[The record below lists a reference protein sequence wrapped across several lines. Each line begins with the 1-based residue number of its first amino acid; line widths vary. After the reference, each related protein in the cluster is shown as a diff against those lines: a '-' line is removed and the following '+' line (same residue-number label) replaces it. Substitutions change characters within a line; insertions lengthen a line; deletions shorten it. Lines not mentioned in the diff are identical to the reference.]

1 MLPATVC
8 ATKGMEI
15 KMKMITRFSCHGSQR
30 SICLENRHN
39 TNMPFRHR
47 LRSGALILVTF
58 MLFSFLAGCSK
69 KAPDFRGEQEA
80 QDFLK
85 KHTSQAVNA
94 DAFQSDAE
102 KEKHG
107 PAELPSRF
115 QQPTFLLSETENIG
129 TSDFDIPVGADIT
142 SNAAPV
148 SLREIMKKLAVL
160 KGMNVSWAND
170 VDQGALVDVD
180 IRAEDDFFESID
192 NILRQLDYFHEV
204 KGNSIIIKHKE
215 TKKFH
220 VAMPFMSPQ
229 FNLGVGGDVLGGNK
243 VASHEMTGKIQITS
257 QPENA
262 NSFDIW
268 ANIRQNLDQILDIW
282 TTEEVVTPPVAP
294 AGQQMLA
301 GLETAQ
307 TAVVTNRKPG
317 KGYYTIDKPVGLI
330 TVTAPRSL
338 LEKVSNYIE
347 NLKKELYKQVSIEAK
362 IVEVTLSADNRTG
375 INWEDLLQ
383 NPSNPFSLSLDFQKL
398 NPAYPGTQNKFLTV
412 NTQNFALILDAIE
425 EQGHVEV
432 ISNPKISVMNGQPA
446 MISVGS
452 TLTYIDNVDA
462 SVEDGVVTYSVE
474 TSSVMSGLG
483 MAVIATII
491 DDNEVILTLTP
502 VTSKVQT
509 PIQYKQF
516 GTAGSEVGLPEV
528 DIREMT
534 TLVKIKNGEMLIVGG
549 LIDSTSDY
557 SEAQIPGVGDIP
569 GPVGKLFGESGTLK
583 ERKELVIL
591 LRPVVLP

>member
-1 MLPATVC
+1 
-8 ATKGMEI
+8 
-15 KMKMITRFSCHGSQR
+15 MKMITRFSCHGSQG
-30 SICLENRHN
+30 SICLENRQN
-39 TNMPFRHR
+39 TDMPFRHR
-47 LRSGALILVTF
+47 LRSGALILVSL

-69 KAPDFRGEQEA
+69 KAPDFKGEQQA

-94 DAFQSDAE
+94 DAFQSDDSE
-102 KEKHG
+102 KEKVG

-115 QQPTFLLSETENIG
+115 QQPTFLLSETENTG
-129 TSDFDIPVGADIT
+129 KDDFAIPVGADIS

-204 KGNSIIIKHKE
+204 KGNSIIVKHKE

-220 VAMPFMSPQ
+220 IAMPFMSPQ
-229 FNLGVGGDVLGGNK
+229 FNMGVGGDVLGGNK

-282 TTEEVVTPPVAP
+282 TTEEVVTPPAAP

-301 GLETAQ
+301 GAETAQ
-307 TAVVTNRKPG
+307 PAVVSNRKPG

-338 LEKVSNYIE
+338 LEKVGNYIE
-347 NLKKELYKQVSIEAK
+347 NLKKELYRQVSIEAK

-383 NPSNPFSLSLDFQKL
+383 NPGNPFSLSMDFQKL
-398 NPAYPGTQNKFLTV
+398 NPLYHDLGTQNKFLTI
-412 NTQNFALILDAIE
+412 NTQNFGLVLDAIE

-432 ISNPKISVMNGQPA
+432 ISNPKLSVMNGQPA

-452 TLTYIDNVDA
+452 TLTYINNVDV

-483 MAVIATII
+483 MAVIATIV

-502 VTSKVQT
+502 VTSKVKT
-509 PIQYKQF
+509 PIEYKQF

-557 SEAQIPGVGDIP
+557 SESQIPGLGDIP
-569 GPVGKLFGESGTLK
+569 GPGGKLFGESGAAQRTK
-583 ERKELVIL
+583 RIGNTS
-591 LRPVVLP
+591 

>member
-1 MLPATVC
+1 
-8 ATKGMEI
+8 MEI
-15 KMKMITRFSCHGSQR
+15 KMKMITRFSCHGSQG
-30 SICLENRHN
+30 SICLENRQN
-39 TNMPFRHR
+39 TDMLFRHR
-47 LRSGALILVTF
+47 LRSGALILVALA
-58 MLFSFLAGCSK
+58 LFSFLAGCSK

-94 DAFQSDAE
+94 DAFKSDSE
-102 KEKHG
+102 KEQPG

-115 QQPTFLLSETENIG
+115 QQPTFLLSETESIG
-129 TSDFDIPVGADIT
+129 TDDFAIPVGADIS

-148 SLREIMKKLAVL
+148 TLREIMKKLAVL

-215 TKKFH
+215 TRKFH
-220 VAMPFMSPQ
+220 ISMPFMAPQ
-229 FNLGVGGDVLGGNK
+229 FQLGVGGDVLGGNK
-243 VASHEMTGKIQITS
+243 VAAQEMSGKIQITS

-268 ANIRQNLDQILDIW
+268 ANVRQNLDQILDIW
-282 TTEEVVTPPVAP
+282 TTEEVVTPPAPAP

-301 GLETAQ
+301 GAQTAQ
-307 TAVVTNRKPG
+307 PAVVTNRKPG

-338 LEKVSNYIE
+338 VEKIANYIE
-347 NLKKELYKQVSIEAK
+347 NLKKELYRQVSIEAK

-375 INWEDLLQ
+375 INWENLLQ
-383 NPSNPFSLSLDFQKL
+383 DPLNPFSLKLDFQKL
-398 NPAYPGTQNKFLTV
+398 NPDYRESGTQNKFLTV
-412 NTQNFALILDAIE
+412 GTQNFSLVLDAIE

-452 TLTYIDNVDA
+452 TLTYIDTVDA
-462 SVEDGVVTYSVE
+462 TVAGQSGTVTYSVK

-483 MAVIATII
+483 MAVIATIV

-502 VTSKVQT
+502 VTSKVKT
-509 PIQYKQF
+509 PIDYKLIGNQ
-516 GTAGSEVGLPEV
+516 GTQVGLPEV

-549 LIDSTSDY
+549 LIDSVSDY
-557 SEAQIPGVGDIP
+557 SESQIPVLGDIP
-569 GPVGKLFGESGTLK
+569 GPGGKLFGESGAAK

-591 LRPVVLP
+591 LRPVILP

>member
-1 MLPATVC
+1 
-8 ATKGMEI
+8 
-15 KMKMITRFSCHGSQR
+15 
-30 SICLENRHN
+30 
-39 TNMPFRHR
+39 MPFRHR
-47 LRSGALILVTF
+47 LRSGALVLVALILFTV
-58 MLFSFLAGCSK
+58 LAGCSK

-94 DAFQSDAE
+94 DAFQPDPE
-102 KEKHG
+102 KEKAG

-115 QQPTFLLSETENIG
+115 QQPTFLLAETESVG
-129 TSDFDIPVGADIT
+129 TDDFAIPVGADI
-142 SNAAPV
+142 SSHAAPV

-215 TKKFH
+215 TRKFH
-220 VAMPFMSPQ
+220 IAMPFMSPQ

-243 VASHEMTGKIQITS
+243 VAAHEMTGKIQITS

-268 ANIRQNLDQILDIW
+268 ANVRQNLDQILDIW
-282 TTEEVVTPPVAP
+282 TTEEVVNPPATQP
-294 AGQQMLA
+294 GQQMLA
-301 GLETAQ
+301 GAETAGP
-307 TAVVTNRKPG
+307 AVVTNRKPG

-338 LEKVSNYIE
+338 VEKIGNYIE
-347 NLKKELYKQVSIEAK
+347 NLKKELYRQVSIEAK

-375 INWEDLLQ
+375 INWDDLLQ
-383 NPSNPFSLSLDFQKL
+383 NPGNPFSLSLDFQKL
-398 NPAYPGTQNKFLTV
+398 NPFYHDFGTQNKFLTV
-412 NTQNFALILDAIE
+412 NTQNFGLVLDAIE

-432 ISNPKISVMNGQPA
+432 ISNPKLSVMNGQPA

-483 MAVIATII
+483 MAVIATIV

-502 VTSKVQT
+502 VTSQVKT
-509 PIQYKQF
+509 PIEYKQF

-549 LIDSTSDY
+549 LIDSLSDY
-557 SEAQIPGVGDIP
+557 SEAQIPVVGDIP
-569 GPVGKLFGESGTLK
+569 GPGGKLFGESGTLK

>member
-1 MLPATVC
+1 
-8 ATKGMEI
+8 
-15 KMKMITRFSCHGSQR
+15 
-30 SICLENRHN
+30 
-39 TNMPFRHR
+39 
-47 LRSGALILVTF
+47 
-58 MLFSFLAGCSK
+58 MLFSFLAGCAK
-69 KAPDFRGEQEA
+69 KAPDFKGEQQAE
-80 QDFLK
+80 DFLK

-94 DAFQSDAE
+94 DAFQGDSAQE
-102 KEKHG
+102 KVE
-107 PAELPSRF
+107 PTQLPSRF
-115 QQPTFLLSETENIG
+115 QQPTFLLSETENTG
-129 TSDFDIPVGADIT
+129 KDDFAIPVGADIS

-148 SLREIMKKLAVL
+148 TLREIMKKLAVL

-192 NILRQLDYFHEV
+192 NILRQLDYFHDV
-204 KGNSIIIKHKE
+204 QGNSIIIKHKE
-215 TKKFH
+215 TRKFH

-229 FNLGVGGDVLGGNK
+229 FTLGVGGDVLGGNK
-243 VASHEMTGKIQITS
+243 VAAHEMSGKIQITS

-282 TTEEVVTPPVAP
+282 TTEEVVTPPAAP
-294 AGQQMLA
+294 AGQQMLPGA
-301 GLETAQ
+301 EAAQ
-307 TAVVTNRKPG
+307 SAVVTNRKPG

-338 LEKVSNYIE
+338 VEKVGNYIE
-347 NLKKELYKQVSIEAK
+347 NLKKELYRQVSIEAK

-383 NPSNPFSLSLDFQKL
+383 NPNNPFSLSMDFQKL
-398 NPAYPGTQNKFLTV
+398 NPLYHDSGTQNKFLTV
-412 NTQNFALILDAIE
+412 NTQNFGLVLDAIE

-432 ISNPKISVMNGQPA
+432 ISNPKLSVMNGQPA

-452 TLTYIDNVDA
+452 TLTYINNVDVT
-462 SVEDGVVTYSVE
+462 VEDAVPTYSVE

-483 MAVIATII
+483 MAVIATIV

-502 VTSKVQT
+502 VTSKVKT
-509 PIQYKQF
+509 PIEYKQF

-557 SEAQIPGVGDIP
+557 SESQIPGLGDIP
-569 GPVGKLFGESGTLK
+569 GPGGKLFGQSGAAK
-583 ERKELVIL
+583 DRKELVIL

>member
-1 MLPATVC
+1 
-8 ATKGMEI
+8 
-15 KMKMITRFSCHGSQR
+15 
-30 SICLENRHN
+30 
-39 TNMPFRHR
+39 
-47 LRSGALILVTF
+47 
-58 MLFSFLAGCSK
+58 MLFSFIAGCSK
-69 KAPDFRGEQEA
+69 KTPDFKGEQQA

-102 KEKHG
+102 KEKSG

-129 TSDFDIPVGADIT
+129 TDDFSIPVGADIS

-229 FNLGVGGDVLGGNK
+229 FNLGVGGDVLGGNN

-282 TTEEVVTPPVAP
+282 TTEEVVTPPAAP

-301 GLETAQ
+301 GVETAQ
-307 TAVVTNRKPG
+307 PAVVSNRKPG

-412 NTQNFALILDAIE
+412 KTQNFALILDAIE

-462 SVEDGVVTYSVE
+462 TVQDGVVSYSVE

-557 SEAQIPGVGDIP
+557 SEAQIPGVGDLP
-569 GPVGKLFGESGTLK
+569 GVAGKLFGESGAIK

>member
-1 MLPATVC
+1 
-8 ATKGMEI
+8 
-15 KMKMITRFSCHGSQR
+15 
-30 SICLENRHN
+30 
-39 TNMPFRHR
+39 
-47 LRSGALILVTF
+47 
-58 MLFSFLAGCSK
+58 
-69 KAPDFRGEQEA
+69 
-80 QDFLK
+80 
-85 KHTSQAVNA
+85 
-94 DAFQSDAE
+94 
-102 KEKHG
+102 
-107 PAELPSRF
+107 
-115 QQPTFLLSETENIG
+115 
-129 TSDFDIPVGADIT
+129 
-142 SNAAPV
+142 
-148 SLREIMKKLAVL
+148 MKKLAVL

-192 NILRQLDYFHEV
+192 NLLRQLDYFHEV

-215 TKKFH
+215 TRKFH
-220 VAMPFMSPQ
+220 IAMPFMSPQ

-243 VASHEMTGKIQITS
+243 VAAHEMSGKIQITS

-268 ANIRQNLDQILDIW
+268 ANVRQNLDQILDIW
-282 TTEEVVTPPVAP
+282 TTEEVVTPPAPAP

-301 GLETAQ
+301 GAETAQ
-307 TAVVTNRKPG
+307 PAVVTNRKPG

-330 TVTAPRSL
+330 TVTAPQSL
-338 LEKVSNYIE
+338 LEKIGNYIE
-347 NLKKELYKQVSIEAK
+347 NLKKELYRQVSIEAK

-383 NPSNPFSLSLDFQKL
+383 NPNNPFSLSMDFQKL
-398 NPAYPGTQNKFLTV
+398 NPLYHDLGTQNKFLTV
-412 NTQNFALILDAIE
+412 NTQNFGLVLDAIE

-432 ISNPKISVMNGQPA
+432 ISNPKLSVMNGQPA

-452 TLTYIDNVDA
+452 TLTYINNVDVT
-462 SVEDGVVTYSVE
+462 VEDAVPTYSVE

-502 VTSKVQT
+502 VTSQVKT
-509 PIQYKQF
+509 PIEYKQF

-557 SEAQIPGVGDIP
+557 TEAQIPGLGDIP
-569 GPVGKLFGESGTLK
+569 GPGGKLFGESGAAR

>member
-1 MLPATVC
+1 
-8 ATKGMEI
+8 
-15 KMKMITRFSCHGSQR
+15 MKMITRFSCHGSQG
-30 SICLENRHN
+30 SICLKNRQN
-39 TNMPFRHR
+39 TDMPFRHR
-47 LRSGALILVTF
+47 LRSGALILVALT
-58 MLFSFLAGCSK
+58 LFFFLAGCSK
-69 KAPDFRGEQEA
+69 KAPDFRGEQQA

-94 DAFQSDAE
+94 DTFQSDAE
-102 KEKHG
+102 KEKPG
-107 PAELPSRF
+107 PTELPSRF
-115 QQPTFLLSETENIG
+115 QQPTFLLSETESIG
-129 TSDFDIPVGADIT
+129 TDDFAIPVGADIS

-148 SLREIMKKLAVL
+148 TLREIMKKLAVL

-215 TKKFH
+215 TRKFH
-220 VAMPFMSPQ
+220 IAMPFMSPQ
-229 FNLGVGGDVLGGNK
+229 YNMGVGGDVLGGNK
-243 VASHEMTGKIQITS
+243 VAAHEMTGKIQITS

-268 ANIRQNLDQILDIW
+268 ANVRQNLDQILDIW
-282 TTEEVVTPPVAP
+282 TTEEVVTQPAP

-301 GLETAQ
+301 GAETAQ
-307 TAVVTNRKPG
+307 PSVVTNRKPG

-338 LEKVSNYIE
+338 VEKVGNYIE
-347 NLKKELYKQVSIEAK
+347 NLKKELYRQVSIEAK

-383 NPSNPFSLSLDFQKL
+383 NPNSPFNLSMDFQKL
-398 NPAYPGTQNKFLTV
+398 NPFYRDFGTQNKFLTI
-412 NTQNFALILDAIE
+412 NTQNFGLVLDAIE

-452 TLTYIDNVDA
+452 TITYIDTVEA
-462 SVEDGVVTYSVE
+462 SVEDGVITYSVE
-474 TSSVMSGLG
+474 TSTVMSGLG
-483 MAVIATII
+483 MAVIATIV
-491 DDNEVILTLTP
+491 DDGEVILTLTP
-502 VTSKVQT
+502 VTSKVKT
-509 PIQYKQF
+509 PIEYKQF

-549 LIDSTSDY
+549 LIDSVSDY
-557 SEAQIPGVGDIP
+557 SESQIPALGDIP
-569 GPVGKLFGESGTLK
+569 GPGGKLFGESGAAR

-591 LRPVVLP
+591 LRPVILP

>member
-1 MLPATVC
+1 
-8 ATKGMEI
+8 
-15 KMKMITRFSCHGSQR
+15 
-30 SICLENRHN
+30 
-39 TNMPFRHR
+39 
-47 LRSGALILVTF
+47 
-58 MLFSFLAGCSK
+58 
-69 KAPDFRGEQEA
+69 
-80 QDFLK
+80 
-85 KHTSQAVNA
+85 
-94 DAFQSDAE
+94 
-102 KEKHG
+102 
-107 PAELPSRF
+107 
-115 QQPTFLLSETENIG
+115 
-129 TSDFDIPVGADIT
+129 
-142 SNAAPV
+142 
-148 SLREIMKKLAVL
+148 MKKLAVL

-229 FNLGVGGDVLGGNK
+229 FNLGVGGDVLGGNN

-282 TTEEVVTPPVAP
+282 TTEEVVTPPAAP

-301 GLETAQ
+301 GVETAQ
-307 TAVVTNRKPG
+307 PAVVSNRKPG

-412 NTQNFALILDAIE
+412 KTQNFALILDAIE

-462 SVEDGVVTYSVE
+462 TVQDGVVSYSVE

-557 SEAQIPGVGDIP
+557 SEAQIPGVGDLP
-569 GPVGKLFGESGTLK
+569 GVAGKLFGESGAIK

>member
-1 MLPATVC
+1 
-8 ATKGMEI
+8 
-15 KMKMITRFSCHGSQR
+15 MKMITRFSCHGSQG
-30 SICLENRHN
+30 SICLKNRQN
-39 TNMPFRHR
+39 TDMPFRRR
-47 LRSGALILVTF
+47 LRSGTLILVALIL
-58 MLFSFLAGCSK
+58 LSFLAGCAK
-69 KAPDFRGEQEA
+69 KVPDFKGEQEA

-85 KHTSQAVNA
+85 KHTAQAVNA

-102 KEKHG
+102 KEKAG

-115 QQPTFLLSETENIG
+115 QQPTFLLSETESIG
-129 TSDFDIPVGADIT
+129 KDDFAIPVGADIS

-148 SLREIMKKLAVL
+148 TLREIMKKLAVL

-215 TKKFH
+215 TRKFH
-220 VAMPFMSPQ
+220 IAMPFMSPQ

-243 VASHEMTGKIQITS
+243 VAAHEMSGKIQITS

-268 ANIRQNLDQILDIW
+268 ANVRQNLDQILDIW
-282 TTEEVVTPPVAP
+282 TTEEAVTPPAPAP

-301 GLETAQ
+301 GAETAQ
-307 TAVVTNRKPG
+307 PAVITNRKPG

-330 TVTAPRSL
+330 TVTAPQSL
-338 LEKVSNYIE
+338 LEKIGNYIE
-347 NLKKELYKQVSIEAK
+347 NLKKELYRQVSIEAK

-383 NPSNPFSLSLDFQKL
+383 NPNNPFSLSLDFQKL
-398 NPAYPGTQNKFLTV
+398 NPNYHNSGTQNKFLTIE
-412 NTQNFALILDAIE
+412 TQNFGLVLDAIE

-432 ISNPKISVMNGQPA
+432 ISNPKLSVMNGQPA

-452 TLTYIDNVDA
+452 TLTYINNVDVT
-462 SVEDGVVTYSVE
+462 VEDAVATYSVE

-502 VTSKVQT
+502 VTSQVKT
-509 PIQYKQF
+509 PIEYKQF
-516 GTAGSEVGLPEV
+516 GTEGSEVGLPEV

-557 SEAQIPGVGDIP
+557 TEAQIPGLGDIP
-569 GPVGKLFGESGTLK
+569 GPGGKLFGESGAAR

>member
-1 MLPATVC
+1 M
-8 ATKGMEI
+8 
-15 KMKMITRFSCHGSQR
+15 
-30 SICLENRHN
+30 
-39 TNMPFRHR
+39 
-47 LRSGALILVTF
+47 
-58 MLFSFLAGCSK
+58 
-69 KAPDFRGEQEA
+69 PDFKGEQEA

-85 KHTSQAVNA
+85 KHTAQAVNA

-102 KEKHG
+102 REKAG

-115 QQPTFLLSETENIG
+115 QQPTFLLSETESIG
-129 TSDFDIPVGADIT
+129 KDDFAIPVGADIS

-148 SLREIMKKLAVL
+148 TLREIMKKLAVL

-192 NILRQLDYFHEV
+192 NLLRQLDYFHEV

-215 TKKFH
+215 TRKFH
-220 VAMPFMSPQ
+220 IAMPFMSPQ

-243 VASHEMTGKIQITS
+243 VAAHEMSGKIQITS

-268 ANIRQNLDQILDIW
+268 ANVRQNLDQILDIW
-282 TTEEVVTPPVAP
+282 TTEEAVTPPAPAP

-301 GLETAQ
+301 GAETAQ
-307 TAVVTNRKPG
+307 PAVVTNRKPG

-330 TVTAPRSL
+330 TVTAPQSL
-338 LEKVSNYIE
+338 LEKIGNYIE
-347 NLKKELYKQVSIEAK
+347 NLKKELYRQVSIEAK

-383 NPSNPFSLSLDFQKL
+383 NPNNPFSLSMDFQKL
-398 NPAYPGTQNKFLTV
+398 NPNYHNSGTQNKFLTV
-412 NTQNFALILDAIE
+412 KTQNFGLVLDAIE

-432 ISNPKISVMNGQPA
+432 ISNPKLSVMNGQPA

-452 TLTYIDNVDA
+452 TLTYINIVDVT
-462 SVEDGVVTYSVE
+462 VEDAVATYGVK

-502 VTSKVQT
+502 VTSKVKT
-509 PIQYKQF
+509 PIAYKQF

-557 SEAQIPGVGDIP
+557 TESQIPALGDIP
-569 GPVGKLFGESGTLK
+569 GPGGKLFGESGAAR

>member
-1 MLPATVC
+1 
-8 ATKGMEI
+8 
-15 KMKMITRFSCHGSQR
+15 MKIITRFSCHGSQR
-30 SICLENRHN
+30 SICLENRQN
-39 TNMPFRHR
+39 TDMPFRHR
-47 LRSGALILVTF
+47 LRSGALILVTL
-58 MLFSFLAGCSK
+58 MLFSFIAGCSK
-69 KAPDFRGEQEA
+69 KTPDFKGEQQA

-102 KEKHG
+102 KEKSG

-129 TSDFDIPVGADIT
+129 TDDFSIPVGADIS

-229 FNLGVGGDVLGGNK
+229 FNLGVGGDVLGGNN

-282 TTEEVVTPPVAP
+282 TTEEVVTPPAAP

-301 GLETAQ
+301 GVETAQ
-307 TAVVTNRKPG
+307 PAVVSNRKPG

-412 NTQNFALILDAIE
+412 KTQNFALILDAIE

-462 SVEDGVVTYSVE
+462 TVQDGVVSYSVE

-557 SEAQIPGVGDIP
+557 SEAQIPGVGDLP
-569 GPVGKLFGESGTLK
+569 GVAGKLFGESGAIK

>member
-1 MLPATVC
+1 
-8 ATKGMEI
+8 
-15 KMKMITRFSCHGSQR
+15 
-30 SICLENRHN
+30 
-39 TNMPFRHR
+39 
-47 LRSGALILVTF
+47 

-69 KAPDFRGEQEA
+69 KAPDFKGEQQA

-102 KEKHG
+102 KEKSG
-107 PAELPSRF
+107 PAELPTRF
-115 QQPTFLLSETENIG
+115 QQPTFLLSETENTG
-129 TSDFDIPVGADIT
+129 KDDFAIPVGADIS

-204 KGNSIIIKHKE
+204 KGNSIIVKHKE

-220 VAMPFMSPQ
+220 IAMPFMSPQ
-229 FNLGVGGDVLGGNK
+229 FNMGVGGDVLGGNK

-268 ANIRQNLDQILDIW
+268 ANVRQNLDQILDIW
-282 TTEEVVTPPVAP
+282 TTEEVVTPPAAP
-294 AGQQMLA
+294 AGQQMLPGA
-301 GLETAQ
+301 EIGQ
-307 TAVVTNRKPG
+307 PAVVSNRKPG

-330 TVTAPRSL
+330 TVTAPQSL
-338 LEKVSNYIE
+338 LEKVGNYIE
-347 NLKKELYKQVSIEAK
+347 NLKKELYRQVSIEAK

-398 NPAYPGTQNKFLTV
+398 NPSYHDSGTQNKFLTV
-412 NTQNFALILDAIE
+412 KTQNFGLILDAIE
-425 EQGHVEV
+425 DQGHVEV
-432 ISNPKISVMNGQPA
+432 ISNPKLSVMNGQPA

-483 MAVIATII
+483 MAVIATIV

-509 PIQYKQF
+509 PIEYKQF

-549 LIDSTSDY
+549 LIDSASDY
-557 SEAQIPGVGDIP
+557 SESQIPAVGDIP
-569 GPVGKLFGESGTLK
+569 GPGGKLFGASGTVK
-583 ERKELVIL
+583 QRKELVIL

>member
-1 MLPATVC
+1 
-8 ATKGMEI
+8 
-15 KMKMITRFSCHGSQR
+15 MITRFSCHGSQG
-30 SICLENRHN
+30 SICLKNRQN
-39 TNMPFRHR
+39 TDMPFRHR
-47 LRSGALILVTF
+47 LRSGALILVALT
-58 MLFSFLAGCSK
+58 LFFFPAGCSK

-80 QDFLK
+80 RDFLK

-94 DAFQSDAE
+94 DAFKSDSE
-102 KEKHG
+102 KEKTG
-107 PAELPSRF
+107 PPAELPSRF
-115 QQPTFLLSETENIG
+115 QQPTFLLSETESIG
-129 TSDFDIPVGADIT
+129 TDDFAIPVGADIS

-148 SLREIMKKLAVL
+148 TLREIMKKLAVL

-215 TKKFH
+215 TRKFH
-220 VAMPFMSPQ
+220 IAMPFMAPQ
-229 FNLGVGGDVLGGNK
+229 YNMGVGGDVLGGNK
-243 VASHEMTGKIQITS
+243 IAAHEMSGKIQITS
-257 QPENA
+257 QPENT

-268 ANIRQNLDQILDIW
+268 ANVRQNLDQILDIW
-282 TTEEVVTPPVAP
+282 TTEEVVTQPAP
-294 AGQQMLA
+294 AGEQMLA
-301 GLETAQ
+301 GAETAQ
-307 TAVVTNRKPG
+307 PAVVTNRKPG

-338 LEKVSNYIE
+338 VEKIANYIE
-347 NLKKELYKQVSIEAK
+347 NLKKELYRQVSIEAK

-383 NPSNPFSLSLDFQKL
+383 NPNNPFGLFMDFQKL
-398 NPAYPGTQNKFLTV
+398 NPWYHDFGTQNKFLTV
-412 NTQNFALILDAIE
+412 NTQDFGLVLDAIE

-452 TLTYIDNVDA
+452 TLTYIDTVEA

-474 TSSVMSGLG
+474 TSTVMSGLG
-483 MAVIATII
+483 MAVIATIV
-491 DDNEVILTLTP
+491 DDGEVILTLTP
-502 VTSKVQT
+502 VTSKVKT
-509 PIQYKQF
+509 PIDYKQF
-516 GTAGSEVGLPEV
+516 GNAGSEVGLPEV

-549 LIDSTSDY
+549 LIDSVSDY
-557 SEAQIPGVGDIP
+557 SESQIPALGDIP
-569 GPVGKLFGESGTLK
+569 GPGGKLFGESGAAK

>member
-1 MLPATVC
+1 
-8 ATKGMEI
+8 MEI
-15 KMKMITRFSCHGSQR
+15 KMKMITRFSCHGSQG
-30 SICLENRHN
+30 SICLKNRQN
-39 TNMPFRHR
+39 TGMPFRHR
-47 LRSGALILVTF
+47 LRSGALILVALT
-58 MLFSFLAGCSK
+58 LFFFLAGCSK
-69 KAPDFRGEQEA
+69 KAPDFRGEQES

-94 DAFQSDAE
+94 DAFKSDSE
-102 KEKHG
+102 KDQPG

-115 QQPTFLLSETENIG
+115 QQPTFLLSETESIG
-129 TSDFDIPVGADIT
+129 TDDFAIPVGADIS

-148 SLREIMKKLAVL
+148 TLREIMKKLAVL

-215 TKKFH
+215 TRKFH
-220 VAMPFMSPQ
+220 IAMPFMSPQ
-229 FNLGVGGDVLGGNK
+229 YNMGIGGDVLGGNK
-243 VASHEMTGKIQITS
+243 VAAHEMTGKIQITS

-282 TTEEVVTPPVAP
+282 TTEEAVTPPAP
-294 AGQQMLA
+294 AGEQMLA
-301 GLETAQ
+301 GAETAQ
-307 TAVVTNRKPG
+307 PAVVTNRKPG

-338 LEKVSNYIE
+338 VEKIANYIE
-347 NLKKELYKQVSIEAK
+347 NLKKELYRQVSIEAK

-383 NPSNPFSLSLDFQKL
+383 NPNSPFNLSMDFQKL
-398 NPAYPGTQNKFLTV
+398 NPFYRDYGTQNKFLTV
-412 NTQNFALILDAIE
+412 NTQNFGLVLDAIE

-452 TLTYIDNVDA
+452 TITYIDSVEA
-462 SVEDGVVTYSVE
+462 SVEDGVITYSVE

-483 MAVIATII
+483 MAVIATIV
-491 DDNEVILTLTP
+491 DDGEVILTLTP
-502 VTSKVQT
+502 VTSKVKT
-509 PIQYKQF
+509 PIEYKQF
-516 GTAGSEVGLPEV
+516 GNQGSQVGLPEV

-549 LIDSTSDY
+549 LIDSVSDY
-557 SEAQIPGVGDIP
+557 SESQIPALGDIP
-569 GPVGKLFGESGTLK
+569 GPGGKLFGASGAAK

-591 LRPVVLP
+591 LRPVILP

>member
-1 MLPATVC
+1 M
-8 ATKGMEI
+8 
-15 KMKMITRFSCHGSQR
+15 
-30 SICLENRHN
+30 
-39 TNMPFRHR
+39 
-47 LRSGALILVTF
+47 ILVTL
-58 MLFSFLAGCSK
+58 MLLSFLAGCSK
-69 KAPDFRGEQEA
+69 KAPDFKGEQHA
-80 QDFLK
+80 QDFMN

-94 DAFQSDAE
+94 DAFQGDAGQQ
-102 KEKHG
+102 KAA

-115 QQPTFLLSETENIG
+115 QQPTFLLSETETIG
-129 TSDFDIPVGADIT
+129 TDDFAIPVGADIS
-142 SNAAPV
+142 SNTGPV
-148 SLREIMKKLAVL
+148 TLREIMKKLAVL

-215 TKKFH
+215 TRKFH

-243 VASHEMTGKIQITS
+243 VAAHEMSGKIQITS

-282 TTEEVVTPPVAP
+282 TTEEVVSPPSPAP
-294 AGQQMLA
+294 DGQQMLVVGA
-301 GLETAQ
+301 EAVQPT
-307 TAVVTNRKPG
+307 VVTNRKPG

-338 LEKVSNYIE
+338 LEKVGNYID
-347 NLKKELYKQVSIEAK
+347 NLKKELYRQVSIEAK

-398 NPAYPGTQNKFLTV
+398 NPFYHDFGTQNRFLTV
-412 NTQNFALILDAIE
+412 DTQNFGLVLDAIE

-432 ISNPKISVMNGQPA
+432 ISNPKLSVMNGQPA

-452 TLTYIDNVDA
+452 TLTYINNVDA

-483 MAVIATII
+483 MAVIATIV

-502 VTSKVQT
+502 VTSQVQT
-509 PIQYKQF
+509 PIEYKQF

-528 DIREMT
+528 AIREMT

-549 LIDSTSDY
+549 LIDSASDY
-557 SEAQIPGVGDIP
+557 SESQIPGVGDLP
-569 GPVGKLFGESGTLK
+569 GPGGKLFGESGTVK